1 MYHEKWFDTG
11 KVPVKL
17 PTPPLANGNEY
28 QPALWEGRVN
38 KVRKQRFAY
47 YLAQGE
53 NPVNAYTLAGYSA
66 EGKVRETCAST
77 LVADKAVQR
86 MFNRAL
92 QSREASERITR
103 EWIDEKQLRMAG
115 VDARGRLHFAYQMID
130 PKTNAP
136 KPIGKWPRALR
147 KLVKGVTHTVKTT
160 TTKAGDVFV
169 EERTEFSL
177 HDQYAIFRDLKV
189 PIEKLAFLSAQQNAL
204 KNATESA
211 EQAAEKIR
219 DAMLLMAQ
227 ADGVPVNAGFKSN
240 GNGATAH

>member
-1 MYHEKWFDTG
+1 
-11 KVPVKL
+11 
-17 PTPPLANGNEY
+17 
-28 QPALWEGRVN
+28 VN
-38 KVRKQRFAY
+38 KIRRQRFAY

-53 NPVNAYTLAGYSA
+53 LAINAYTLAGYIG
-66 EGKVRETCAST
+66 EGKVRESASAKLT
-77 LVADKAVQR
+77 ADKTVQR

-92 QSREASERITR
+92 QSRQASERITH
-103 EWIDEKQLRMAG
+103 EWINEKQLRMAG

-147 KLVKGVTHTVKTT
+147 KLVKGVTFTKKTT
-160 TTKAGDVFV
+160 LTKQGDTLV

-177 HDQYAIFRDLKV
+177 HDQYAIFRDLKM
-189 PIEKLAFLSAQQNAL
+189 PIEKLVFLGAQQNAL